1 MSIDGIVVGL
11 VIVGFIVFMVVS
23 VWREGRRIE

>member
-1 MSIDGIVVGL
+1 MPEWVIAVPL
-11 VIVGFIVFMVVS
+11 IVGFIVFMVVS